1 MANPLPP
8 HALITT
14 GATAS
19 FLPLLLESLSPPFL
33 TTLTTL
39 GFQSLTL
46 QCGPDHAHITAL
58 LATLPTPPSL
68 TITALSLAPSLSAEM
83 LRCRGERGVRRPG
96 VVISHGGTGTLGEAA
111 RYGVALVAVANPGLM
126 DDHQREVVGEVER
139 GGWGVVGELGY
150 VFPSFL
156 GGRVGVVWG
165 GGANGSR
172 HLAEAVTRA
181 MKMAEARGLAEL
193 GPYVPKAFPVDEA
206 ERVTVFDWVMLG
218 CWPEERRRQE
228 REEEEFYQRKGGQK
242 VA

>member
-1 MANPLPP
+1 MAHPLPP

-19 FLPLLLESLSPPFL
+19 FLPLLLESLTPPFL

-39 GFQSLTL
+39 GFRTLTL

-58 LATLPTPPSL
+58 LSSLPIPPSL
-68 TITALSLAPSLSAEM
+68 TITAVSLLPSLSTEM

-111 RYGVALVAVANPGLM
+111 RYGVALVAVANSGLM

-150 VFPSFL
+150 VFPSLMGGCCL
-156 GGRVGVVWG
+156 GRG
-165 GGANGSR
+165 G
-172 HLAEAVTRA
+172 
-181 MKMAEARGLAEL
+181 
-193 GPYVPKAFPVDEA
+193 
-206 ERVTVFDWVMLG
+206 
-218 CWPEERRRQE
+218 
-228 REEEEFYQRKGGQK
+228 
-242 VA
+242 